1 MRKTTIRIS
10 EETKKILD
18 NLKIHPRETY
28 DDVLKRLLQKNGVGE
43 EESPQGKEESET
55 KKVND
60 KKVKKTV
67 IDIIKERGF
76 LVESKMNLR
85 NADAFFSKLNREGA
99 KIIETDNDGRIA
111 IDNNFY
117 EKFWEELNKIEY
129 VDEKKIIEALNKA
142 DKRFAE
148 IFKILR
154 SNTVIYF
161 DANERKW
168 KEVF

>member
-18 NLKIHPRETY
+18 ELKMHPRETY
-28 DDVLKRLLQKNGVGE
+28 DDVLRRLLQKKGVEE
-43 EESPQGKEESET
+43 EESPQSKEGSET
-55 KKVND
+55 ND
-60 KKVKKTV
+60 KKVKKTA
-67 IDIIKERGF
+67 IDIVKERGF

-85 NADAFFSKLNREGA
+85 NADAFFSKLERGGA

-117 EKFWEELNKIEY
+117 EKFLKELDKADY
-129 VDEKKIIEALNKA
+129 TDEKKVVETLNKA
-142 DKRFAE
+142 DKRFVE
-148 IFKILR
+148 LFKMLRNNAIL
-154 SNTVIYF
+154 YF

-168 KEVF
+168 KEVL

>member
-18 NLKIHPRETY
+18 DLKIHPRETY
-28 DDVLKRLLQKNGVGE
+28 DDVLRRLLQKKGVRE
-43 EESPQGKEESET
+43 EESPQSKEVSET
-55 KKVND
+55 QKIND
-60 KKVKKTV
+60 KKTKKTA
-67 IDIIKERGF
+67 IDIIRERGF

-85 NADAFFSKLNREGA
+85 NADAFFSKLEREGA
-99 KIIETDNDGRIA
+99 KIIETDNDGRVV

-117 EKFWEELNKIEY
+117 ENFMKELGKIEY
-129 VDEKKIIEALNKA
+129 ADEKKIIEILNKT

-154 SNTVIYF
+154 SNAVIYF
-161 DANERKW
+161 DVNEKKW
-168 KEVF
+168 KEVI

>member
-18 NLKIHPRETY
+18 ELKTHPRETY
-28 DDVLKRLLQKNGVGE
+28 DDVLRRLLQKKGVGE
-43 EESPQGKEESET
+43 EESPSKEGSET
-55 KKVND
+55 ND
-60 KKVKKTV
+60 KKVKKTA

-85 NADAFFSKLNREGA
+85 NADAFFSKLEREGV
-99 KIIETDNDGRIA
+99 KIIETGNDGRVA
-111 IDNNFY
+111 IDNTFY
-117 EKFWEELNKIEY
+117 EKFWQELSKIEY
-129 VDEKKIIEALNKA
+129 ADEKKVLEALNKA

-154 SNTVIYF
+154 SNAVIYF
-161 DANERKW
+161 DANEKKW
-168 KEVF
+168 KEII

>member
-18 NLKIHPRETY
+18 ELKMHPRETY
-28 DDVLKRLLQKNGVGE
+28 DDVLRRLLQKKGVEE
-43 EESPQGKEESET
+43 EESPQSKEGSET
-55 KKVND
+55 ND
-60 KKVKKTV
+60 KKVKKTA

-85 NADAFFSKLNREGA
+85 NADAFFSKLERGGA

-111 IDNNFY
+111 IDSNFY
-117 EKFWEELNKIEY
+117 EKFLKELDKVDY
-129 VDEKKIIEALNKA
+129 TDEKKVVETLNKA
-142 DKRFAE
+142 DKRFVE
-148 IFKILR
+148 LFKILR
-154 SNTVIYF
+154 NNAILYF

-168 KEVF
+168 KEVL